1 MLLATG
7 PFSLTLSIL
16 QSSVHKFLS
25 SANMRSKPK
34 GKPRQRPVASR
45 GHCCKTQDQGIP
57 KVFLARGKK
66 RSSSGNPALRSGVP
80 LASNSPTARRQH
92 LVIPNYAA
100 VWHPQV
106 ACSESLHLACR
117 VPVTSRTSPKHI
129 PWKPERV
136 WLCQAVHGIISEMRK
151 NADGKTSQ
159 KV

>member
-45 GHCCKTQDQGIP
+45 RHCCKTQDQGIP

-66 RSSSGNPALRSGVP
+66 RSSSGNPALRSGIP

-117 VPVTSRTSPKHI
+117 VPVTSRTSPNTSRGNQRGFGYVK
-129 PWKPERV
+129 
-136 WLCQAVHGIISEMRK
+136 LFHGIISDTRK
-151 NADGKTSQ
+151 NEDGKTSQ

>member
-7 PFSLTLSIL
+7 PFSSTLSIL
-16 QSSVHKFLS
+16 QSWVHKFLS

-34 GKPRQRPVASR
+34 GNQGKDLWHHGGSAAKRRTKGYQRYSLPGV
-45 GHCCKTQDQGIP
+45 
-57 KVFLARGKK
+57 KK
-66 RSSSGNPALRSGVP
+66 RSSSGNPALRSGIP

-106 ACSESLHLACR
+106 ACSESLHLACH

-151 NADGKTSQ
+151 NEDGKTSQ